1 MSRRSVVFRLAL
13 AALLVLPCLLLIFR
27 PADTASNP
35 ALEDELPLRPAVQ
48 LSRESKPTIVK
59 PNEDWMDGSNPHEAH
74 LPGDATRELD
84 SEPTEVP
91 FLPPPLQTADER
103 AADRL

>member
-1 MSRRSVVFRLAL
+1 MSRRSVGFRLGL
-13 AALLVLPCLLLIFR
+13 AALLLPCLLLIFR
-27 PADTASNP
+27 PSDPASGP
-35 ALEDELPLRPAVQ
+35 PLEDELPLLPAVQ

-59 PNEDWMDGSNPHEAH
+59 PNDDWMGDSNPHEAH
-74 LPGDATRELD
+74 LPGDSARELD
-84 SEPTEVP
+84 AEPAEVP